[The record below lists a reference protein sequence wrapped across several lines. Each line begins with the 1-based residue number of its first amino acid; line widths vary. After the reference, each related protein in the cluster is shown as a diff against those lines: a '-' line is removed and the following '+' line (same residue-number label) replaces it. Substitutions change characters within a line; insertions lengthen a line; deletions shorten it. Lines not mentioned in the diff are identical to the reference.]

1 MSNDRF
7 ARYGAASGFVFIVLF
22 VVGFLGFVVPNAP
35 DADAAGE
42 SWQSFFSDH
51 QNRIQFGIFLV
62 GLGLF
67 FFIWFL
73 GSLRSA
79 LAAAEGG
86 AGRLTAIAYGGGLI
100 SAAFFLIPMTATA
113 AAAYRPD
120 EIDPNLTRAL
130 NDIAFVSGAPA
141 AAAFTALFTA
151 TAILG
156 YRYNALPAPVAG
168 LSALAAITQ
177 PLAYGVAFTD
187 SGAFAPDG
195 VLGGFI
201 PLVTFVIAIFSLSGA
216 LVRQPVFATRGAA
229 GAPPG
234 AQ

>member
-1 MSNDRF
+1 MSNDRY
-7 ARYGAASGFVFIVLF
+7 ARYGAASGMVFVVLF
-22 VVGFLGFVVPNAP
+22 VVGFLGFVVPDAP

-42 SWQSFFSDH
+42 SWASFFGDH
-51 QNRIQFGIFLV
+51 QNRIQLGIFLV

-67 FFIWFL
+67 FYIWFL

-86 AGRLTAIAYGGGLI
+86 TRRLSSIAYGGGLV
-100 SAAFFLIPMTATA
+100 SAAFFLIPLTATA

-141 AAAFTALFTA
+141 AAAFTALFAA
-151 TAILG
+151 TAIVG
-156 YRYNALPAPVAG
+156 YRYRPVPPWVAG
-168 LSALAAITQ
+168 FSALAAITQ

-201 PLVTFVIAIFSLSGA
+201 PLVTVVIAILALSGA
-216 LVRQPVFATRGAA
+216 LVREPIPATAGAA
-229 GAPPG
+229 SAPR
-234 AQ
+234 A

>member
-1 MSNDRF
+1 MSNDRY
-7 ARYGAASGFVFIVLF
+7 ARYGAASGLVFVVLF
-22 VVGFLGFVVPNAP
+22 LVGFLGFVVPDAP
-35 DADAAGE
+35 DADAAGA

-67 FFIWFL
+67 FYIWFL

-86 AGRLTAIAYGGGLI
+86 TGRLSSVAYGGGLVA
-100 SAAFFLIPMTATA
+100 AAFFLIPMTATA

-130 NDIAFVSGAPA
+130 NDLAFVSGAPA
-141 AAAFTALFTA
+141 AAAFTALFAA
-151 TAILG
+151 TAIVG
-156 YRYNALPAPVAG
+156 YRYNAVPAPAAG
-168 LSALAAITQ
+168 FSALAAITQ

-195 VLGGFI
+195 FLGGFI
-201 PLVTFVIAIFSLSGA
+201 PLLTFVIAILALSGA
-216 LVRQPVFATRGAA
+216 LAREPVPAPRAAGTRGA
-229 GAPPG
+229 
-234 AQ
+234 Q